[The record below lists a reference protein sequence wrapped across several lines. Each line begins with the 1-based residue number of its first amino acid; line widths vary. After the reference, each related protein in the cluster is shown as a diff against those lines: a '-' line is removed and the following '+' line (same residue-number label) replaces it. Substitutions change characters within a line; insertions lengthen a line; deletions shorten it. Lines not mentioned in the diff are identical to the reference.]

1 MIYPAHPNT
10 IGKYLNID
18 SWKQAWEVNN
28 IGFHKSR
35 AHPLLVQYFTELNL
49 REGSRVFLPLCG
61 KTLDIAWMLS
71 QGYQVIGVEV
81 SQLAIDQLFQELGIS
96 PEITEAG
103 KFTIYLAKN
112 ICILNGDVF
121 DLSRE
126 AIGEVDA
133 IYDRAALVALPRDL
147 RIKYTKHLIQISE
160 SAPQLVITFE
170 YDQSMKTGP
179 PFSLDAAEINSHYNE
194 TYDLKLLESYP
205 LPGGLR
211 GTKVANENIWL
222 LKK

>member
-1 MIYPAHPNT
+1 M
-10 IGKYLNID
+10 NIE
-18 SWKQAWEVNN
+18 SWKQAWETNN
-28 IGFHKSR
+28 IGFHKGTP
-35 AHPLLVQYFTELNL
+35 HPQLVKYFTKLNL
-49 REGSRVFLPLCG
+49 IPDSRVFLPLCG
-61 KTLDIAWMLS
+61 KTLDIAWLLS
-71 QGYQVIGVEV
+71 QGYQVMGVEV
-81 SQLAIDQLFQELGIS
+81 SQLAIDQLFQELGIEPS
-96 PEITEAG
+96 ISENG
-103 KFTIYLAKN
+103 KFICYSGKN
-112 ICILNGDVF
+112 IRIYNGDVF

-126 AIGEVDA
+126 VLGEVNA